1 METGECM
8 IVIIIIIIGL
18 SENVSLGKDDFQS
31 ETISKLKT
39 VR

>member
-18 SENVSLGKDDFQS
+18 SENVSLVKDDFQS